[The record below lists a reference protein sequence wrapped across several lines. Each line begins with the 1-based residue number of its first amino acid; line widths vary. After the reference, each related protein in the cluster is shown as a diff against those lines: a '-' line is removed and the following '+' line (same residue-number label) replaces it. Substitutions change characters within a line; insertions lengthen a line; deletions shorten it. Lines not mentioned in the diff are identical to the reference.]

1 MKGRGAPST
10 VVTSHPR
17 FMEPHVRAATYFA
30 ATIIA
35 TGIYLFLAATLAF
48 AAAWIA
54 LGSLAIASVA
64 GMGLVVTSVPPSRR

>member
-1 MKGRGAPST
+1 M
-10 VVTSHPR
+10 
-17 FMEPHVRAATYFA
+17 RAATYFA

-35 TGIYLFLAATLAF
+35 TGIYLFLAAAF
-48 AAAWIA
+48 AFSAAWIA